1 MKEESAREVEKKA
14 KAEELLNDAD
24 FIHEEDS
31 YRLIETYPERL
42 KRLEKK
48 WLNKKIKENEGD
60 PTLVNKKINKP
71 KD

>member
-1 MKEESAREVEKKA
+1 MEEESAREVEKKA
-14 KAEELLNDAD
+14 KAEELLNDPN
-24 FIHEEDS
+24 FFQEEDS

-60 PTLVNKKINKP
+60 AISV
-71 KD
+71 

>member
-1 MKEESAREVEKKA
+1 MEEESAREVEKKA
-14 KAEELLNDAD
+14 KTEELLNDPN

-42 KRLEKK
+42 KRLEQK

-60 PTLVNKKINKP
+60 SNIVYKKK
-71 KD
+71 KERT